1 MKLKNIFD
9 KNLQEKKE
17 GLNKLLEIMLFSAKN
32 IFSEDFLIFSPQHFL
47 HIKLFCK
54 VTSGM
59 ERAPGKKLFS
69 PIFFGRNNS
78 FGWVKF
84 KKVCPKLD
92 VGYTWIYL
100 TGENLSSI

>member
-1 MKLKNIFD
+1 MKIKNIFD

-59 ERAPGKKLFS
+59 ERAPGKKNCLPQSFS
-69 PIFFGRNNS
+69 AEIIVRVVIIFVVLVRQGVPRIFLVTE
-78 FGWVKF
+78 FH
-84 KKVCPKLD
+84 
-92 VGYTWIYL
+92 
-100 TGENLSSI
+100 